1 VVHRARPLPR
11 GPAAP
16 APQVRRAQR
25 ADGYSRRCRPWW
37 GPPVSA
43 PIAPY
48 SSPSPPRRAILL
60 SLPSTTPSP
69 PPRPSARP
77 SPRRSEPLSLLF
89 PSPSSSLVPAVMAPA
104 RLGED
109 GPGADG
115 PRPRPLPRPRRAR
128 PQRGRGA
135 PGLARP
141 RPSPRGV
148 PTPARRGAALA
159 PDMARPSPSLRP
171 PLPESPP
178 GAARPARC
186 RGIRGPARCAVRR
199 RAAPARRVVP
209 ALALRSRGP
218 CPKLAW
224 PPAQPGARGAAP
236 VRGRGTA

>member
-1 VVHRARPLPR
+1 
-11 GPAAP
+11 
-16 APQVRRAQR
+16 
-25 ADGYSRRCRPWW
+25 
-37 GPPVSA
+37 
-43 PIAPY
+43 
-48 SSPSPPRRAILL
+48 
-60 SLPSTTPSP
+60 
-69 PPRPSARP
+69 
-77 SPRRSEPLSLLF
+77 
-89 PSPSSSLVPAVMAPA
+89 MAPA
-104 RLGED
+104 RLSAD
-109 GPGADG
+109 GPGAAL
-115 PRPRPLPRPRRAR
+115 PRPLPRPRRAR

-199 RAAPARRVVP
+199 HAAPARRVAL

-218 CPKLAW
+218 LPLAGVASCPARHTW
-224 PPAQPGARGAAP
+224 CGPGARPRRGLASCAAFGVAPALGRGAARP
-236 VRGRGTA
+236 PARRSVWPGAVRGGLAKAQLAAA